1 MKILIYIQSSEDKI
15 NPISLEALAG
25 AQQLK
30 KQKNAEIYAV
40 TFSEKISEAL
50 MHYDVN
56 EIIYVDNESLREYSP
71 LHFLEVFNH
80 LNNDTGEKI
89 GQSDAPSFPAS
100 QWKDGDRVISF
111 FADKFND
118 QVKQLK
124 VGMYTYPDLE
134 NILFNVF
141 SKSR

>member
-50 MHYDVN
+50 TQYDIN
-56 EIIYVDNESLREYSP
+56 EIIYVDNESLQSMISIIETIIEYE
-71 LHFLEVFNH
+71 LQ
-80 LNNDTGEKI
+80 K
-89 GQSDAPSFPAS
+89 
-100 QWKDGDRVISF
+100 
-111 FADKFND
+111 
-118 QVKQLK
+118 
-124 VGMYTYPDLE
+124 
-134 NILFNVF
+134 
-141 SKSR
+141 